1 MNCTICGYSSQPIM
15 KILDITLYRCKN
27 CGHCFQDR
35 LSEYNKMEYNEDY
48 FEKEHPNWFN
58 NPNIKLF
65 EKVFDIISNGINI
78 SKQIDRPTIID
89 VGCGRGDLLRYLK
102 KKNLNRVCS
111 LLGLDLLENTSE
123 EGITFIKGDIQ
134 ETDIQEH
141 YDYVIN
147 TATIEHIEDIHLF
160 VDNLIRLCKP
170 SSKII
175 LMTINENGY
184 IYLLARILYKM
195 GIPFA
200 AKRLYYGSKHIN
212 HFSLR
217 SLTYLLEMKGLKI
230 NEIVHHNYPLSA
242 VDLPPCSKTTAFFCK
257 LGILFLFITG
267 SITKRAS
274 SVTVVCEI
282 K

>member
-1 MNCTICGYSSQPIM
+1 YIM
-15 KILDITLYRCKN
+15 DLNISIIL
-27 CGHCFQDR
+27 
-35 LSEYNKMEYNEDY
+35 
-48 FEKEHPNWFN
+48 
-58 NPNIKLF
+58 
-65 EKVFDIISNGINI
+65 VFDPLHI
-78 SKQIDRPTIID
+78 
-89 VGCGRGDLLRYLK
+89 GCGRGDLLRYLK